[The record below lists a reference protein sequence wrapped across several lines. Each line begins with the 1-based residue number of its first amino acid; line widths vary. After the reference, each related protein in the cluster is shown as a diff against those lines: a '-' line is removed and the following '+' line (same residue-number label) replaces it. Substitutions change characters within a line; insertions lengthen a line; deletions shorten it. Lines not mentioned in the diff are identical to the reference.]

1 SECLPCSSFSHLSL
15 MVSLRPPRPPFAA
28 LLLFVL
34 PLHAYASI
42 TENVDSI
49 PKFPSSDRPRVA
61 VIGAGMAGLSAA
73 RRLNELN
80 VASVDIYEALDR
92 IGGRIH
98 SVPYFDGFL
107 QHGAQYI
114 NGDQNPL
121 YEIANELGVVS
132 EVFGDLEHLDEPR
145 FLYGDCD
152 VSKSDLDLFIE
163 FTTPLDPKY
172 RSIAHEDEIV
182 SRRDAIYDVYQRDYT
197 TFLKEYNI
205 TGHRR
210 DIFDALSLTFRSYWE
225 FEWASDWK
233 DQSLRNLADWDDKG
247 AVGVSYSTN
256 KIGYKAIIEKVAS
269 GKGRARLH
277 LNSPIVNIKYDDER
291 GVILTFS
298 NGTRVDT
305 IYDYVIVT
313 TSLGHLK
320 KYHTKLLTPNIGRFK
335 KRVIEYIG
343 FGGSAKVFF
352 RWANKFWNEED
363 LSLVTL
369 AVKGCNGKEEVDP
382 FDSEITTLQPLEWE
396 PNTLVAWIA
405 GRGPKVF
412 DEMDDGELSFRIT
425 DLVRRLLKNE
435 TIEAPEIIVRSKLT
449 KNEYLLGSYSYVSVA
464 QARAR
469 ILHSDLSIPLKF
481 GSHARVLFA
490 GEATHHRLFET
501 AIGAFLSGRR
511 EADRLTEDWTSR
523 VAAALAGAS

>member
-1 SECLPCSSFSHLSL
+1 AYSTPTVLNRFPMVALP
-15 MVSLRPPRPPFAA
+15 PPRPPFAA
-28 LLLFVL
+28 LIIFLL

-42 TENVDSI
+42 NVHSL
-49 PKFPSSDRPRVA
+49 PKFESSDRPRVA

-73 RRLNELN
+73 RRLNELGVGN
-80 VASVDIYEALDR
+80 VDIYEALDR

-98 SVPYFDGFL
+98 SVPYFGGYL
-107 QHGAQYI
+107 QHGAQFI
-114 NGDQNPL
+114 NGAHNPI
-121 YEIANELGVVS
+121 YDIAKELGVVS
-132 EVFGDLEHLDEPR
+132 EEFGDLEHLDEPR
-145 FLYGDCD
+145 FLYGDCE
-152 VSKSDLDLFIE
+152 VNKSDLDLFVQ

-172 RSIAHEDEIV
+172 RSIAREDEEI
-182 SRRDAIYDVYQRDYT
+182 SRHDAIYDVYQRDYHE
-197 TFLKEYNI
+197 FIKRENI

-210 DIFDALSLTFRSYWE
+210 DVFDALSLTFRSYWE

-233 DQSLRNLADWDDKG
+233 DQSLRNLIDWDDKG
-247 AVGVSYSTN
+247 AVGVSYSTD
-256 KIGYKAIIEKVAS
+256 KFGYKSIIDKVAS

-277 LNSPIVNIKYDDER
+277 LNSPIGNIKYDDER
-291 GVILTFS
+291 GVILTLS
-298 NGTRVDT
+298 NGTKINT
-305 IYDYVIVT
+305 IYDYVIST

-320 KYHTKLLTPNIGRFK
+320 KYHTKLFTPNVGRFK
-335 KRVIEYIG
+335 NRVIENIG

-352 RWANKFWNEED
+352 RWTNKFWNDDD

-369 AVKGCNGKEEVDP
+369 AIKGCNGKNEVDP

-405 GRGPKVF
+405 GRGPKIF
-412 DEMDDGELSFRIT
+412 DNMNDEEIKFRVT
-425 DLVRRLLKNE
+425 DLVRRLMKNE
-435 TIEAPEIIVRSKLT
+435 TIEAPELIIRSKLT

-511 EADRLTEDWTSR
+511 EADRLTEDWTAR
-523 VAAALAGAS
+523 AMAARSGAS

>member
-1 SECLPCSSFSHLSL
+1 
-15 MVSLRPPRPPFAA
+15 MVAIRPPRPPFAA
-28 LLLFVL
+28 LLLFLL

-42 TENVDSI
+42 ANVESI
-49 PKFPSSDRPRVA
+49 PKFPSSSSPRVA

-92 IGGRIH
+92 VGGRIH
-98 SVPYFDGFL
+98 SVPYFDGYL

-114 NGDQNPL
+114 NGEKNPL
-121 YEIANELGVVS
+121 YEIASELGVVS
-132 EVFGDLEHLDEPR
+132 EIFGDLEHLDEPR

-172 RSIAHEDEIV
+172 RAIAHEDEVV
-182 SRRDAIYDVYQRDYT
+182 SRRDSIYDVYQRDYAA
-197 TFLKEYNI
+197 FLERQNI

-210 DIFDALSLTFRSYWE
+210 DVFDALSLTFRSYWE

-277 LNSPIVNIKYDDER
+277 LNSPIGNIKYDDER
-291 GVILTFS
+291 GVILTFV
-298 NGTRVDT
+298 NGTKADT
-305 IYDYVIVT
+305 VYDYVIVT

-320 KYHTKLLTPNIGRFK
+320 KYHTKLFTPNIGRFK
-335 KRVIEYIG
+335 KRVIEHIG

-363 LSLVTL
+363 LSMVTL

-405 GRGPKVF
+405 GRGPKIF
-412 DEMDDGELSFRIT
+412 DEMDDSELSFRIT

-435 TIEAPEIIVRSKLT
+435 TIEAPEIITRSKLT